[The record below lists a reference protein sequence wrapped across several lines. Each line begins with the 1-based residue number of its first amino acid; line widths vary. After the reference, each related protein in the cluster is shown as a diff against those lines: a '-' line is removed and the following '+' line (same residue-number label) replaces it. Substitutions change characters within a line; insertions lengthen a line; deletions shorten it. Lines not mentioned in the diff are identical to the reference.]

1 MNEKLENAVIKALE
15 LAEKTGEFVIEQ
27 APEILQEF
35 YNWHLAS
42 SIIWIVI
49 SLIVII
55 IYCWNFKK
63 WYNGAFIGYDD
74 NEELYTVLILLV
86 GIASV
91 FSIVG
96 ILENT
101 IDLIKILTAPKLYL
115 IEYFLRKK

>member
-1 MNEKLENAVIKALE
+1 MNENLEKAVAKSLE
-15 LAEKTGEFVIEQ
+15 LAEKTGELVIEQ
-27 APEILQEF
+27 APEIIQEF

-63 WYNGAFIGYDD
+63 WYNGAFIGFDE

-86 GIASV
+86 GLASV

-115 IEYFLRKK
+115 IEYFLR